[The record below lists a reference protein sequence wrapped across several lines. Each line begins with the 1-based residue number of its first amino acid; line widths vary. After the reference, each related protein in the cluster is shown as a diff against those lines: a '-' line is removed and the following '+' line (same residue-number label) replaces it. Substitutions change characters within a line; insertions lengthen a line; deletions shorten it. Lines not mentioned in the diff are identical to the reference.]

1 MEQREGLHKA
11 TEEGGPPA
19 DEKAAKDMGHIPAVC
34 RRSYIMPE
42 LLEGYVKSQGKKRE
56 EPSAKKADAD
66 AAPRGAKGEA
76 APRDGRFVEDPEEER
91 FRQWVIGLQKKKA
104 KK

>member
-1 MEQREGLHKA
+1 VTAVIKQV
-11 TEEGGPPA
+11 
-19 DEKAAKDMGHIPAVC
+19 AKDMGHTPAVC

-56 EPSAKKADAD
+56 EPFAKKADAD

-76 APRDGRFVEDPEEER
+76 APRDGRFVEDPAEEE
-91 FRQWVIGLQKKKA
+91 FRQWIIGLLRRKA
-104 KK
+104 AQGRN